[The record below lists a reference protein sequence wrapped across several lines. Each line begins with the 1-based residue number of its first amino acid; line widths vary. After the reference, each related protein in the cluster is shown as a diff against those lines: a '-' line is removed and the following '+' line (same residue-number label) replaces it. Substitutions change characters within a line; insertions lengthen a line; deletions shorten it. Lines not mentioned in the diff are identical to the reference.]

1 MSPLR
6 LPVSPLRHARDYIDG
21 GQNVKLKSVDKPQM
35 RMLKGQ
41 RNSRSIIG
49 GVAQLGERLNGIQEA
64 SSSILLISTK
74 KIKRE
79 EHDNRFFPFYMIFS

>member
-1 MSPLR
+1 
-6 LPVSPLRHARDYIDG
+6 
-21 GQNVKLKSVDKPQM
+21 
-35 RMLKGQ
+35 MLKGQ

-74 KIKRE
+74 KIERE
-79 EHDNRFFPFYMIFS
+79 EPVIVFFPFYIIFK